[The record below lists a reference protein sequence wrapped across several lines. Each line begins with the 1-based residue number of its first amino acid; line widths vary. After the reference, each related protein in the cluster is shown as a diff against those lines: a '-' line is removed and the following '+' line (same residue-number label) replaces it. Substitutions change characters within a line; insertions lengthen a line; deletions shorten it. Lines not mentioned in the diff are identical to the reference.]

1 MFKKIELDTKLIK
14 QLDFKMLFV
23 TIAIGLFG
31 VLNIY
36 LTTKGTVG
44 FDYAKKQLIWIG
56 ISMVISYV
64 VMIIDY
70 TLYRNLTPILYWGS
84 IILLIV
90 TKFAGVTVNGARGW
104 IDLGFTRFQPAELA
118 KIALIMMLA
127 RQLDE
132 MDCKINDVRNFFK
145 LAFYA
150 IVPAILIVTQPDMG
164 MTMVCFFIVLGIFF
178 LAGLDMKII
187 GGGLLSL
194 IVAIIIVWNSGI
206 IQPYQQ
212 RRFISFLNP
221 EADELGAGLQLSQ
234 SMIGIGSGGFT
245 GVSKDFTIHGATG
258 YVSQNVPENHTDFIF
273 AVVGEYWGFIGS
285 FFLLVLYGVLVY
297 RMLAVSRTAKD
308 IYGMIIAGGMA
319 SYFLFAI
326 IQNIGMTIGIM
337 PITGITL
344 PLFSYGGSSFLTTM
358 MSIALILNISMRRK
372 KINF

>member
-1 MFKKIELDTKLIK
+1 MFKKIELDMKLIR
-14 QLDFKMLFV
+14 QLDFKMLFI
-23 TIAIGLFG
+23 TIVIGLFG

-36 LTTKGTVG
+36 LTTKGNVG
-44 FDYAKKQLIWIG
+44 FDYAKKQLMWIG
-56 ISMVISYV
+56 ISMVLSYI
-64 VMIIDY
+64 VMIRDY
-70 TLYRNLTPILYWGS
+70 TLYKNLTPILYWGS
-84 IILLIV
+84 VILLII
-90 TKFAGVTVNGARGW
+90 TRFAGVTVNGARGW

-127 RQLDE
+127 KKLDE
-132 MDCKINDVRNFFK
+132 MDCRINNVKNFFI

-194 IVAIIIVWNSGI
+194 VIAIIIVWNSGI
-206 IQPYQQ
+206 IQTYQQ

-234 SMIGIGSGGFT
+234 SMIGIGSGGLT
-245 GVSKDFTIHGATG
+245 GVTKDFTVNGATG
-258 YVSQNVPENHTDFIF
+258 YVAQNVPENHTDFIF
-273 AVVGEYWGFIGS
+273 AVVGEHWGFIGAL
-285 FFLLVLYGVLVY
+285 FLLSLYGILIH
-297 RMLAVSRTAKD
+297 RMLMVSKTSKD